1 MKTQAKIVIF
11 LVAVMISL
19 IGFSLIASPSALS
32 LFELGKT
39 DVYHYD
45 VVVTAK
51 VGSSAQPVVQI
62 TGMP

>member
-1 MKTQAKIVIF
+1 MKTRAKIAIF

-32 LFELGKT
+32 LFELGKNN
-39 DVYHYD
+39 VCHYD

-51 VGSSAQPVVQI
+51 IGSSARPVVQI
-62 TGMP
+62 NGLP